1 MEYMPNIQLR
11 MNAIP
16 NIISGTR
23 IVSAPIL
30 LFLAWEGY
38 RNAFIVLLIASLI
51 SDAIDGYIARRF
63 NVSSKLGARLDSL
76 GDMTIY
82 LTIPICAWWLWPQI
96 LKQEALFVFI
106 TIAAYIIP
114 LIAGLIKFRKIPSY
128 HTYGAKIA
136 AVFMSIA
143 ILFLFL
149 IKFPWLFRIAAIF
162 QVAVACEEVLITIQL
177 PRLQSNIKSIWL
189 LDSPHIKD
197 RA

>member
-1 MEYMPNIQLR
+1 MSV
-11 MNAIP
+11 IP
-16 NIISGTR
+16 NIISGAR

-38 RNAFIVLLIASLI
+38 RNTFIILLLVSLL

-76 GDMTIY
+76 GDMAIY
-82 LTIPICAWWLWPQI
+82 LTIPICAWWLWPQL

-106 TIAAYIIP
+106 AIAAYIVP

-136 AVFMSIA
+136 AVFMSTA
-143 ILFLFL
+143 ILLLFL
-149 IKFPWLFRIAAIF
+149 TEFTWLFRIAAIF
-162 QVAVACEEVLITIQL
+162 QVLVACEEVLITIKL
-177 PRLQSNIKSIWL
+177 PILQSNIKSIWHL
-189 LDSPHIKD
+189 GSHHIKD

>member
-1 MEYMPNIQLR
+1 MSV
-11 MNAIP
+11 IP
-16 NIISGTR
+16 NIISGAR
-23 IVSAPIL
+23 IVCAAIL

-38 RNAFIVLLIASLI
+38 RNAFIVLLLASLL

-63 NVSSKLGARLDSL
+63 NVTSKLGAKLDSL
-76 GDMTIY
+76 GDMAIY

-106 TIAAYIIP
+106 AIAAYIVP

-136 AVFMSIA
+136 AVFMSTA
-143 ILFLFL
+143 ILLMFL
-149 IKFPWLFRIAAIF
+149 IEFTWIFRIAAIF
-162 QVAVACEEVLITIQL
+162 QILVACEEILITILL
-177 PRLQSNIKSIWL
+177 PILQSNVKSIWHV
-189 LDSPHIKD
+189 SSSHIKD